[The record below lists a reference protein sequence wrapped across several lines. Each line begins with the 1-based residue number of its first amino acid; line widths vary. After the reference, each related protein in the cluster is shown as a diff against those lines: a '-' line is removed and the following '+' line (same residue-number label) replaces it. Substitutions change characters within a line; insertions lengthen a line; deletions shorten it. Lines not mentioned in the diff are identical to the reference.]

1 MDKAKHEE
9 IKHKHKA
16 SAGVPWSFTQVR
28 GIHEALILM
37 ESDFLRAV
45 IVVLLIFDIVLE
57 EYFLLLVKS
66 ETSLGREIDCFVSVQ
81 SRDKQNT
88 QKVKGLRWRRSVFP
102 FLNYELFRGSMSV
115 LSYFPRSILM
125 TFRNHM
131 IASNMKI
138 YSWRFFNSRI
148 DVCKYLV
155 KLHQVIDVFGCTLTA
170 THAQKE
176 NVSTY
181 KNHNNIYASSDKH
194 RKCSKK
200 DS

>member
-1 MDKAKHEE
+1 ME
-9 IKHKHKA
+9 I
-16 SAGVPWSFTQVR
+16 
-28 GIHEALILM
+28 
-37 ESDFLRAV
+37 DFLRAV
-45 IVVLLIFDIVLE
+45 IVLMLISTIVLE

-66 ETSLGREIDCFVSVQ
+66 VTSLRREVNCFVSVQ

-115 LSYFPRSILM
+115 LSYFTRSILM
-125 TFRNHM
+125 TFCNHM
-131 IASNMKI
+131 IASNVKF
-138 YSWRFFNSRI
+138 YSWRFFNSRV

-176 NVSTY
+176 NVSTN
-181 KNHNNIYASSDKH
+181 KNHNII
-194 RKCSKK
+194 
-200 DS
+200 